1 MIISDL
7 NYLETA
13 QEDIQG
19 GYFFPDVN
27 QSFKVKV
34 KIKAGVDISGN
45 IAGSE
50 AIATADGKNTLTQ
63 AVTLTQTTN
72 NSSYSDAT
80 SLSGTV
86 GGSYCWY

>member
-7 NYLETA
+7 NYLEA
-13 QEDIQG
+13 VEGNVEG
-19 GYFFPDVN
+19 GYFLPDVS
-27 QSFKVKV
+27 QSFKVKFNV
-34 KIKAGVDISGN
+34 KAALCIDGN

-50 AIATADGKNTLTQ
+50 AIAEASGKNTLTQ
-63 AVTLTQTTN
+63 AVTYTQTTN

-86 GGSYCWY
+86 GGSYHLS

>member
-7 NYLETA
+7 NYLEA
-13 QEDIQG
+13 VEGNVEG
-19 GYFFPDVN
+19 GYFLPSIN
-27 QSFKVKV
+27 QSFKVKFNV
-34 KIKAGVDISGN
+34 KAGVDISGN